1 METFDTFFEGDAV
14 AFALKR
20 HIPHGKKSKKLS
32 LFSKNGEAI
41 FHFMRA
47 RPRARA

>member
-20 HIPHGKKSKKLS
+20 HIPHGKNDKKLPVF
-32 LFSKNGEAI
+32 LISKASDLGAK
-41 FHFMRA
+41 
-47 RPRARA
+47 